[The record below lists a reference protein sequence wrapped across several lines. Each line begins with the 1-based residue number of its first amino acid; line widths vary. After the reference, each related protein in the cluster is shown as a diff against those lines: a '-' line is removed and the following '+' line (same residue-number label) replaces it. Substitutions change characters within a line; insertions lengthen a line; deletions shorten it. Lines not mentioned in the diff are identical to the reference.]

1 MRVENMRSS
10 RGNFVPNQII
20 VYDNEKTY
28 FQSYDSI
35 IVMIKNGITY
45 LDNYYWDYSVTTG
58 KYRNQFLGEG
68 INETRKKI
76 KNGIYKL
83 KNLNKEA

>member
-58 KYRNQFLGEG
+58 KYRNAFLGEN
-68 INETRKKI
+68 IYATREKI
-76 KNGIYKL
+76 DKGKYIL
-83 KNLNKEA
+83 KDLN

>member
-1 MRVENMRSS
+1 MRVENMKSA

-45 LDNYYWDYSVTTG
+45 LDNYYWDYSTTTG
-58 KYRNQFLGEG
+58 KYRNAFLGEN
-68 INETRKKI
+68 IHTTREKI
-76 KNGIYKL
+76 KKGDYIL
-83 KNLNKEA
+83 KDLN

>member
-10 RGNFVPNQII
+10 RGNFVPNQFI

-35 IVMIKNGITY
+35 IALVKNGITY
-45 LDNYYWDYSVTTG
+45 LDNYYWDYSTTTG
-58 KYRNQFLGEG
+58 KYRNAFLGEN
-68 INETRKKI
+68 IHTTREKI
-76 KNGIYKL
+76 KKGDYIL
-83 KNLNKEA
+83 KDLN

>member
-1 MRVENMRSS
+1 MRVENMRSA
-10 RGNFVPNQII
+10 RGNKVPNQII
-20 VYDNEKTY
+20 VHDNEKTY

-58 KYRNQFLGEG
+58 KYRNAFLGEN
-68 INETRKKI
+68 IYATRDKI
-76 KNGIYKL
+76 EKGDYIL
-83 KNLNKEA
+83 KDLN